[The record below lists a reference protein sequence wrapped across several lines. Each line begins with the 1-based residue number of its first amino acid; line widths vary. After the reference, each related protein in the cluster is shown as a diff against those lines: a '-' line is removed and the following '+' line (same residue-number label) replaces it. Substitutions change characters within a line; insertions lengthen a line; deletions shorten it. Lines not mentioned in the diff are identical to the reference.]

1 MIHHILHTMLHS
13 SQERTLPRILIAVA
27 LVCAT
32 FLASCGSLTN
42 ISSSLMN
49 VKPMQFKV
57 RSITAMR
64 VGSIDISSKTS
75 MTSFS
80 IPEALALKDMIAS
93 KTFPVTFVLTVDA
106 MNPNTGTN
114 GLKSVPLTLE
124 DLQWR
129 LLIDGRPTI
138 TGGLERPLEIAGNNG
153 TTSIPLTVSMDLMK
167 TFGDRD
173 LQSLVNLACALGGAK
188 GSTASVA
195 VDALPTVRSPL
206 GKLSSDKRI
215 MIVDT
220 EFRGK

>member
-1 MIHHILHTMLHS
+1 
-13 SQERTLPRILIAVA
+13 LPRILIAVA

-57 RSITAMR
+57 RSISAMR

-80 IPEALALKDMIAS
+80 IPEALALKDMIAA

-138 TGGLERPLEIAGNNG
+138 TGGLERPLEIQA
-153 TTSIPLTVSMDLMK
+153 TTAQRRFP
-167 TFGDRD
+167 
-173 LQSLVNLACALGGAK
+173 
-188 GSTASVA
+188 
-195 VDALPTVRSPL
+195 
-206 GKLSSDKRI
+206 
-215 MIVDT
+215 
-220 EFRGK
+220 